1 MFDIGDKAVYPSHGV
16 GVIEAIESKTIS
28 GREQLFF
35 ILRIVDNGMTIMIPT
50 GNVDVV
56 GLREI
61 IPPMEIPKVFQIL
74 KERRVSLDNQTW
86 NRRYREY
93 MEKINGGCIFSIA
106 EVLRDLQVLEMGKNL
121 SFGERKILDT
131 AKNLLVKELAVA
143 KDCKESEILIEI
155 RKIFEP

>member
-1 MFDIGDKAVYPSHGV
+1 MFDIGDRAVYPGHGV
-16 GVIEAIESKTIS
+16 GVIEAIESKAIS
-28 GREQLFF
+28 GREQVFY

-50 GNVDVV
+50 ANIDVV
-56 GLREI
+56 GLREV
-61 IPPMEIPKVFQIL
+61 IPPIEIPKVFQIL
-74 KERRVSLDNQTW
+74 KERRVSLDHQTW

-106 EVLRDLQVLEMGKNL
+106 EVLRDLQVLKLEKNL

-143 KDCKESEILIEI
+143 RDCRESEILLELK
-155 RKIFEP
+155 KIFEP

>member
-1 MFDIGDKAVYPSHGV
+1 MFIIGDKAVYPSHGV
-16 GVIEAIESKTIS
+16 GVIEAIESKKIS
-28 GREQLFF
+28 GREQIFY

-56 GLREI
+56 GLREV
-61 IPPMEIPKVFQIL
+61 IPPLEIPKVFQIL
-74 KERRVSLDNQTW
+74 KERRVSPDSQTW

-106 EVLRDLQVLEMGKNL
+106 EVLRDLQMLKSGKNL

-131 AKNLLVKELAVA
+131 AKNLLVRELAVA
-143 KDCKESEILIEI
+143 RNCKESEILLEI
-155 RKIFEP
+155 KKIFEP

>member
-1 MFDIGDKAVYPSHGV
+1 MFDIGDRAVYPGHGV

-50 GNVDVV
+50 ANVDVV
-56 GLREI
+56 GLREV

-74 KERRVSLDNQTW
+74 KERRVSIDIQTW

-106 EVLRDLQVLEMGKNL
+106 EVLRDLQVLKMEKNL

-131 AKNLLVKELAVA
+131 AVNLLVKELAVA
-143 KDCKESEILIEI
+143 RDCKESEILIEI
-155 RKIFEP
+155 EKIFEP

>member
-1 MFDIGDKAVYPSHGV
+1 MFDIGDRAVYPGHGV
-16 GVIEAIESKTIS
+16 GVIEAIEAKAIS
-28 GREQLFF
+28 GREQLFY

-50 GNVDVV
+50 TNIDVV
-56 GLREI
+56 GLREV

-74 KERRVSLDNQTW
+74 KEKRISIDIQTW

-93 MEKINGGCIFSIA
+93 MEKINGGSIFSIA
-106 EVLRDLQVLEMGKNL
+106 EVLRDLQVLKLEKNL

-143 KDCKESEILIEI
+143 RDCKESEILLEL
-155 RKIFEP
+155 KEIFEF